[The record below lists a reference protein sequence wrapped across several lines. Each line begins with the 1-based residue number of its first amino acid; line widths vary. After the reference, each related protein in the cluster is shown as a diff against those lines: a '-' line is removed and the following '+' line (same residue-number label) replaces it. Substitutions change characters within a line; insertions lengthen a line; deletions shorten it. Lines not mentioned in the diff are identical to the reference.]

1 MIKKED
7 SLLDK
12 NHKHF
17 TERELKYLNYNFS
30 TEIIKAKEV
39 IETTL
44 KVTKI
49 DEIDIT
55 EAMVKILNSLKKKL
69 KPLKKFLKKNKLL
82 QSLLIHQIT
91 IFKTKKY

>member
-30 TEIIKAKEV
+30 TEIIKAEEV

-55 EAMVKILNSLKKKL
+55 EAMVEDIKQPKEKIEAL
-69 KPLKKFLKKNKLL
+69 KFLKKNKLL

-91 IFKTKKY
+91 IFKTNNYF

>member
-12 NHKHF
+12 NHKYF

-30 TEIIKAKEV
+30 TEIIKAEEV

-55 EAMVKILNSLKKKL
+55 EAMVEDIK
-69 KPLKKFLKKNKLL
+69 
-82 QSLLIHQIT
+82 
-91 IFKTKKY
+91 

>member
-30 TEIIKAKEV
+30 TEIIKAEEV

-55 EAMVKILNSLKKKL
+55 EAMVEDIKQPKEKIEAL
-69 KPLKKFLKKNKLL
+69 KFLKKNKLL

>member
-30 TEIIKAKEV
+30 TEIIKAEEV

-55 EAMVKILNSLKKKL
+55 EAMVEDIK
-69 KPLKKFLKKNKLL
+69 
-82 QSLLIHQIT
+82 
-91 IFKTKKY
+91 

>member
-30 TEIIKAKEV
+30 TEIIKAEEV
-39 IETTL
+39 I
-44 KVTKI
+44 
-49 DEIDIT
+49 
-55 EAMVKILNSLKKKL
+55 
-69 KPLKKFLKKNKLL
+69 
-82 QSLLIHQIT
+82 
-91 IFKTKKY
+91 